1 LIFKASTN
9 LHGLAQNLKTGDLMQ
24 IAECF
29 KILNVSPGDEWL
41 RVRKSYHSLARQLH
55 PDINPSDIQL
65 DDVRLKEINQAFEKL
80 ETHYKGHVLPDSR
93 ITVAQGKTKFGSL
106 FKTLSDNP
114 AVQSAFRSSLDFLEE
129 LDNKVFQLDIQKDI
143 KISGTVLQKGGSL
156 NLKSGKESFEVKIPS
171 GDWNQMSLR
180 VSGKGE
186 RSLFSQRRGDL
197 LLNLRLP
204 IAEIAKPENARF
216 SYEMKIPHEKIA
228 DRRILTLNSSEGPI
242 KFILPRNT
250 RDGQSFT
257 LRSGFEGIS
266 ETLHFLTVRLG

>member
-1 LIFKASTN
+1 
-9 LHGLAQNLKTGDLMQ
+9 LAQNLKTGDLMQ

-55 PDINPSDIQL
+55 PDINRGDIQL
-65 DDVRLKEINQAFEKL
+65 GDVRLKEINRAFEKL
-80 ETHYKGHVLPDSR
+80 ETHYKDHILPDNRKSD
-93 ITVAQGKTKFGSL
+93 IQGKTKFSAL
-106 FKTLSDNP
+106 FKALSDNP
-114 AVQSAFRSSLDFLEE
+114 ALQSAFRSSLDFLEE
-129 LDNKVFQLDIQKDI
+129 LDNKLFQLDIQKDI
-143 KISGTVLQKGGSL
+143 KISGSVLQKGGSL
-156 NLKSGKESFEVKIPS
+156 NLKSGRESFEVKIPS

-197 LLNLRLP
+197 LLNLRVP
-204 IAEIAKPENARF
+204 IKEIAKSDSSCF
-216 SYEMKIPHEKIA
+216 SYEMKIPHEKIT
-228 DRRILTLNSSEGPI
+228 DRRTLTLNSSEGPI

-257 LRSGFEGIS
+257 LRSGWGGNT
-266 ETLHFLTVRLG
+266 ETLHILTVRLG

>member
-1 LIFKASTN
+1 M
-9 LHGLAQNLKTGDLMQ
+9 AQNLYIDNLMQ

-55 PDINPSDIQL
+55 PDINRGEIQL
-65 DDVRLKEINQAFEKL
+65 GDVRLKEINQAFEKL
-80 ETHYKGHVLPDSR
+80 ETHYKAHALPDSR
-93 ITVAQGKTKFGSL
+93 ETNEQGKTKFAAL
-106 FKTLSDNP
+106 FKALSDNP
-114 AVQSAFRSSLDFLEE
+114 TLQSAFRSSLDFLEE
-129 LDNKVFQLDIQKDI
+129 LDNKLFQLDVQKDI
-143 KISGTVLQKGGSL
+143 KISGSVLKKGGSL
-156 NLKSGKESFEVKIPS
+156 NLKSGGESFEVKIPS

-197 LLNLRLP
+197 LLNLRVP
-204 IAEIAKPENARF
+204 IKEIAKPDNSCF
-216 SYEMKIPHEKIA
+216 SYEMKISPDKLA
-228 DRRILTLNSSEGPI
+228 GRRVMTLNSSEGPI

-257 LRSGFEGIS
+257 LRSGWGGNS
-266 ETLHFLTVRLG
+266 ETLHILTVRLD